1 MKDHARPI
9 APEMVSLFTGLG
21 GLDLGLERA
30 GWRSLYAT
38 DIDFAAVESL
48 KANQRRQASRQ
59 ASRFLPD
66 ALIEQA
72 DIRDLVGAELLSKIG
87 RRRGDLTL
95 LAGGPPCQSWSS
107 AGHQKGFEDPRGLLL
122 REYLRLAHQL
132 DCRYLLF
139 ENVRGLLTARG
150 ADGAPGSALAWLRD
164 QLFRLGWQSKVELLN
179 AADFGVAQRRVRL
192 VLLGYRAGDTPNL
205 PVATHAKAAS
215 GKLLPWRTLGQCLA
229 EIEPPLPSEIIRPSG
244 KLAMELANIRPGSGV
259 KSPGKA
265 EATRPGGHWGYKQ
278 GAFVADL
285 SLPARTITAN
295 SQQDWV
301 RDPKLGLR
309 RLSPRECVAIQG
321 FPPEWVVAGKRS
333 DQYRLVGNAVPP
345 DLAFVVGQAVLEG
358 MIAPPHQDQSRWT
371 GVAPLPERLQSAI
384 EYTRREESRNGE
396 SRRTAPAKRRAREV
410 A

>member
-1 MKDHARPI
+1 MKDQGYPT

-38 DIDFAAVESL
+38 DIDVAAVESL
-48 KANQRRQASRQ
+48 LANQQRGFSRGGD
-59 ASRFLPD
+59 RFLAD
-66 ALIEQA
+66 AVIEQA
-72 DIRDLVGAELLSKIG
+72 DVRHLNGGDVLSKIG

-107 AGHQKGFEDPRGLLL
+107 AGHQRGFEDPRGQLI
-122 REYLRLAHQL
+122 REYLRVSSEL

-150 ADGAPGSALAWLRD
+150 ADGAPGSALAWLRHE
-164 QLFRLGWQSKVELLN
+164 LFRRGWQSKVELLN

-192 VLLGYRAGDTPNL
+192 IILGYRAGDDPDL
-205 PVATHAKAAS
+205 PSATHAKTAAP
-215 GKLLPWRTLGQCLA
+215 KRLPWRSLGDCLSDIA
-229 EIEPPLPSEIIRPSG
+229 PPQPSETIRPSG
-244 KLAMELANIRPGSGV
+244 KLAKELANIPPGSGV
-259 KSPGKA
+259 KSPGKP
-265 EATRPGGHWGYKQ
+265 ETTRPGGHWGYKQ

-301 RDPKLGLR
+301 RDPDLGLR
-309 RLSPRECVAIQG
+309 RLSPRECAAIQG
-321 FPPEWVVAGKRS
+321 FPSGWIIAGNRS
-333 DQYRLVGNAVPP
+333 DQYRLIGNAVPP
-345 DLAFVVGQAVLEG
+345 DLAFVVGQALLRCSNAPTKQVGGHWPVL
-358 MIAPPHQDQSRWT
+358 
-371 GVAPLPERLQSAI
+371 APLPERLQSAI

-396 SRRTAPAKRRAREV
+396 SRRAAAARRRSREV